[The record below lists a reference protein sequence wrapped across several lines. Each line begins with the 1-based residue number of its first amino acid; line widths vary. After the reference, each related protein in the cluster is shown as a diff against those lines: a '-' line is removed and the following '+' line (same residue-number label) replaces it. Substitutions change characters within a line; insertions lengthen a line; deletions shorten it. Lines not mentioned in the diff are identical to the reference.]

1 MEPLIPA
8 EGNRTAGA
16 EMREADGSEGEQG
29 QSQVAG
35 LCDLGPGTSLVWALG
50 FPSVH

>member
-1 MEPLIPA
+1 MPA

-29 QSQVAG
+29 QSQVPW
-35 LCDLGPGTSLVWALG
+35 LCDLRPGTSPVWALG
-50 FPSVH
+50 FPSVP